1 MNPLLYLGVVMCV
14 LCMGLGQVLFKATAM
29 ALQETGSIFA
39 LRTLTVFGAAFVLY
53 SATAVG
59 WVLLLRHIDLGK
71 IYPFT
76 ALAFVVV
83 PVLSAYF
90 FGERFGPTYIVGA
103 VLIGA
108 GIILC
113 ARA

>member
-1 MNPLLYLGVVMCV
+1 MNPLLYLGVVACV
-14 LCMGLGQVLFKATAM
+14 LCIGLGQVLFKATAV
-29 ALQETGSIFA
+29 AIQESGTIFA
-39 LRTLTVFGAAFVLY
+39 LRPAMIFSSAFVLY
-53 SATAVG
+53 SLTAIG
-59 WVLLLRHIDLGK
+59 WVMLLRYVDLGK
-71 IYPFT
+71 IYPFN